1 VDFKAARIVLA
12 EPRADRVQV
21 RRDLV
26 YKQAGDLSLKADLYL
41 PAGMQTGARVPA
53 VLLVHGDAPWEI
65 LHDAKEWGQY
75 QSWGEL
81 IASSG
86 LAAIAFT
93 HRSTERL
100 KYLPDAVSDVVEMA
114 AYLREHAAD
123 LGIDADRLGVWV
135 CSAGG
140 PVGLTPV
147 LKGQVGPVRCA
158 AALYAL
164 LDIGPGRMPEGLPPE
179 TVRQFSP
186 VAALA
191 ESQGPLPPLLLV
203 RAGQD
208 HPDFTQSAER
218 FIAAALARNADV
230 DVINYPTGYHAFD
243 VRNDDERSRQ
253 IIRRVLTFFHEW
265 LSPQV

>member
-1 VDFKAARIVLA
+1 MDFKAARIVLA

-21 RRDLV
+21 QRDLV
-26 YKQAGDLSLKADLYL
+26 YKQAGDLSLKADVYL
-41 PAGMQTGARVPA
+41 PAGTPTGARVPA

-65 LHDAKEWGQY
+65 LHDAKDWGQY

-81 IASSG
+81 IAASG

-100 KYLPDAVSDVVEMA
+100 QYLPDAVSDVIDMA

-123 LGIDADRLGVWV
+123 LGIDGDRLGVWV

-140 PVGLTPV
+140 PVGLAPV
-147 LKGQVGPVRCA
+147 LKGMAGPVRCA

-164 LDIGPGRMPEGLPPE
+164 LDIGPGRMPEGVPAE
-179 TVRQFSP
+179 AVRAFSP
-186 VAALA
+186 VAALE
-191 ESQGPLPPLLLV
+191 ESHESLPPLLLV

-230 DVINYPTGYHAFD
+230 ELINHPAGYHAFD
-243 VRNDDERSRQ
+243 MRNDDERSRQ

-265 LSPQV
+265 LGSKV